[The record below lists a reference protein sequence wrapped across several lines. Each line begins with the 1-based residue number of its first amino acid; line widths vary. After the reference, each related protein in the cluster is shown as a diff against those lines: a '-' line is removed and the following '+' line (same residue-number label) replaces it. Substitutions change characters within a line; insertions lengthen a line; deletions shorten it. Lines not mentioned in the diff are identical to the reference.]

1 MATTYRSD
9 IANFLLLGIKEVW
22 KRNLQTQKK
31 IEYTEISTPKT
42 SNKASEYYD
51 TVGNIS
57 PAQVVGESQSIP
69 YNKITQAYRVTVV
82 NEKVANGLQVSLEA
96 TDDDLYNVISEAE
109 AGGLRRTMIAKKEES
124 VAEIWNGVFTN
135 VGGDGVASAHASH
148 PLVNS
153 TLTNDNLAS
162 GAITP
167 DNIINANNKF
177 FAIKDQA
184 GKNFDTEGTKIIA
197 HKYKQALLLAI
208 LESYLKAIE
217 LSNTKNTIP
226 ALKPVF
232 NRYINVEPWHI
243 VDETIPSV
251 IMQSRRGLSA
261 NIEQDKINTL
271 DYFFN
276 VFERYKSAIIH
287 PGYGHVSSPG
297 V

>member
-22 KRNLQTQKK
+22 KRNMQVQKK
-31 IEYTEISTPKT
+31 IEYPNICTKKT

-57 PAQVVGESQSIP
+57 PAQVVDESHPIP

-82 NEKVANGLQVSLEA
+82 NEKVANGFQVSLEA
-96 TDDDLYNVISEAE
+96 TDDDLYNVVSEAN
-109 AGGLRRTMIAKKEES
+109 AGALRRTMISKKEEA
-124 VAEIWNGVFTN
+124 VAAEWNSVFTN
-135 VGGDGVASAHASH
+135 TGGDGVPSASASH
-148 PLVNS
+148 PLINS
-153 TLTNDNLAS
+153 ALVNDNLAS
-162 GAITP
+162 GPITP
-167 DNIINANNKF
+167 DNIINGNNKF

-184 GKNFDTEGTKIIA
+184 GKLFDTEGTKIIA

-232 NRYINVEPWHI
+232 NRYINEDPWHI
-243 VDETIPSV
+243 VDETIDSV
-251 IMQSRRGLSA
+251 ILQERRGLSS

-271 DYFFN
+271 DFFFN
-276 VFERYKSAIIH
+276 VFERYKTAIIN
-287 PGYGHVSSPG
+287 PGYAHVSSPG